1 MITKATEVLKFLCPD
16 VQWSMSNDD
25 FDTITWINV
34 DKAPITKKQFEDGFA
49 KYDAWKAEQD
59 TAKATQK
66 AALLERLGITEDEAK
81 LLLG

>member
-34 DKAPITKKQFEDGFA
+34 DKAPITKKQFEDGFTQ
-49 KYDAWKAEQD
+49 YDAWKAEQD

>member
-49 KYDAWKAEQD
+49 KYDAWKAKQD
-59 TAKATQK
+59 ADK
-66 AALLERLGITEDEAK
+66 AAERQAILDRIGLTADELKMILG
-81 LLLG
+81 